1 MNTISTLLAI
11 IGGFN
16 NKLLSFGRSLAC
28 VAMVLM
34 VFCILLQIFYRYAL
48 NNALPWPEEA
58 ARALMIWMMA
68 FVAPSAYRYAGF
80 VAIEMVPDMMPK
92 KIRALLMFSILL
104 LATLVIVIMLSHAW
118 AHFSA
123 PLLFDSSGLN
133 RLLQDSGINQ
143 LLGTSLEF
151 KTAYIYLAMSVLL
164 VIMLIVS
171 AELILR
177 QIAQFIWSEEEFPS
191 LQTPAVMVG
200 D

>member
-1 MNTISTLLAI
+1 MNTFSTLLAI

-16 NKLLSFGRSLAC
+16 NRLLSFGRSLAC

-92 KIRALLMFSILL
+92 KVRAVLMFSILL
-104 LATLVIVIMLSHAW
+104 LATLVIAIILSHAC
-118 AHFSA
+118 AFFS
-123 PLLFDSSGLN
+123 
-133 RLLQDSGINQ
+133 
-143 LLGTSLEF
+143 T
-151 KTAYIYLAMSVLL
+151 T
-164 VIMLIVS
+164 IV
-171 AELILR
+171 
-177 QIAQFIWSEEEFPS
+177 
-191 LQTPAVMVG
+191 
-200 D
+200 

>member
-1 MNTISTLLAI
+1 LNTISTLLAI

-34 VFCILLQIFYRYAL
+34 VFCILLQIFFRYAL

-92 KIRALLMFSILL
+92 KYCYWL
-104 LATLVIVIMLSHAW
+104 HW
-118 AHFSA
+118 
-123 PLLFDSSGLN
+123 
-133 RLLQDSGINQ
+133 LLQSCFHMPGHIFQ
-143 LLGTSLEF
+143 LLCCL
-151 KTAYIYLAMSVLL
+151 IHL
-164 VIMLIVS
+164 V
-171 AELILR
+171 
-177 QIAQFIWSEEEFPS
+177 
-191 LQTPAVMVG
+191 
-200 D
+200 